1 MPNAQDLLN
10 SIRPELAWEP
20 FTPTRRQRWDVA
32 KAAHLYRRA
41 AFGATWDVIEA
52 AAASTPMVVVERL
65 VRGLDGLTR
74 FENDVERLT
83 LGTLESNNRRELQGL
98 WMYRLLNSPHP
109 LQEKLTLF
117 WHNHFATSHAKV
129 TSGRLMHRQNE
140 TLRRYS
146 LGSFAGLLREMTFDP
161 AMLIWLDSN
170 TNRKGAANEN
180 YAREVFELFSLSPGH
195 YTENDIK
202 EAARALTG
210 WSTKDEQPFFNPA
223 EYDTTEKTILG
234 QTGAFAAGDVVR
246 LALGQPAC
254 ARFIVRKLFREFIN
268 DSATPPESLIEP
280 LAAEY
285 RLRDYDTGWLIQRML
300 SSWLFFSDASIH
312 QRIKSPIEYVVGI
325 IRSLGGTVSPLQA
338 ADVCAQLGQ
347 SLYFPPNVKGWDGGR
362 EWISSA
368 TLLLRQNVA
377 FEITKGRDEAARCDP
392 AKWAV
397 KYQAQSP
404 EQIADLF
411 LNLFIQKTG
420 SPAREQIV
428 AQLRTELGNGNDLP
442 FTRRES
448 QARLAR
454 LAAHLV
460 LALPESQLS

>member
-1 MPNAQDLLN
+1 MSDILN

-20 FTPTRRQRWDVA
+20 FTPTRRQRWDVV
-32 KAAHLYRRA
+32 KVAHLFRRA
-41 AFGATWDVIEA
+41 AFGAPWDVIEA
-52 AAASTPMVVVERL
+52 AVASTPMEVVQRL
-65 VRGLDGLTR
+65 VRGLDGLPR
-74 FENDVERLT
+74 FNHDVERLT
-83 LGTLESNNRRELQGL
+83 PGTLASNDRRELQGL

-129 TSGRLMHRQNE
+129 TSARLMHQQNE
-140 TLRRYS
+140 TLRQYS

-170 TNRKGAANEN
+170 TNRKGAPNEN
-180 YAREVFELFSLSPGH
+180 YAREVFELFSLSPGN
-195 YTENDIK
+195 YTEQDIK

-223 EYDTTEKTILG
+223 DYDSSAKTIFG
-234 QTGAFAAGDVVR
+234 QTGAYSAGDVVR
-246 LALGQPAC
+246 MALGQPAC

-268 DSATPPESLIEP
+268 DIATPPDSLIEP

-285 RLRDYDTGWLIQRML
+285 RLRDYDTGWLIKRML
-300 SSWLFFSDASIH
+300 SSWLFFSDAAIH
-312 QRIKSPIEYVVGI
+312 QRIKSPVEYVVGTV
-325 IRSLGGTVSPLQA
+325 RSLGGTVSPLQA
-338 ADVCAQLGQ
+338 ADVCGQLGQ

-362 EWISSA
+362 EWISST

-377 FEITKGRDEAARCDP
+377 FEITKGRDDAARLDP
-392 AKWAV
+392 ARWAT
-397 KYQAQSP
+397 KYDARTP

-411 LNLFIQKTG
+411 LNMFVQKTD

-428 AQLRTELGNGNDLP
+428 TQLRTELESANDLP
-442 FTRRES
+442 FARREN
-448 QARLAR
+448 QAKLAR